1 MIELLP
7 RSPAV
12 ADRILRCGRYAL
24 PLDRPLIM
32 GVLNITPDSFSD
44 GGRFLD
50 PGRAVAQGQMLV
62 EQGADILDVGGES
75 TRPGA
80 EPVPLA
86 QELDRVLPV
95 VEGLRTL
102 EVPISVD
109 TYKPAVMRA
118 ALQAGASMIND
129 VNALQCE
136 GALDAV
142 RASDCAVCLMHKQGD
157 PRTMQDNVHYDDVVR
172 EVGAFLSERAEACAA
187 AGIARERIVLDPGF
201 GFGKRSVHNLELLR
215 NLRTLAAPGF
225 PLLVGLSRKS
235 TLGKLT
241 NKPVAERTIASVTAA
256 LLAVQRGAAIVR
268 VHDVAQTRDAL
279 SILGHVAEPG
289 FRFDE

>member
-1 MIELLP
+1 MIDLLP

-50 PGRAVAQGQMLV
+50 PGQALAQGQVLV

-86 QELDRVLPV
+86 VELDRVLPV
-95 VEGLRTL
+95 LEGLRAL

-118 ALQAGASMIND
+118 ALRAGASMIND
-129 VNALQCE
+129 INALQAE

-157 PRTMQDNVHYDDVVR
+157 PQTMQDNVRYDDVVR
-172 EVGAFLSERAEACAA
+172 EVGDFLAERAQACTA

-215 NLRTLAAPGF
+215 NLRMLMAPGF

-268 VHDVAQTRDAL
+268 VHDVVQTRDAL
-279 SILGHVAEPG
+279 SILGHVTEPG
-289 FRFDE
+289 FSFDE